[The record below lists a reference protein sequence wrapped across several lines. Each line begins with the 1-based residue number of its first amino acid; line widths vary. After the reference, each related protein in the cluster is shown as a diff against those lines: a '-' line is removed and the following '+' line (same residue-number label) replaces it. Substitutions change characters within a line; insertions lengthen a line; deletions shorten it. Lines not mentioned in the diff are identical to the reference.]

1 MENGSPLSVFG
12 VTASCCAMSLSAS
25 HANKSTILPLRSPAR
40 SLPVLCSPHDDS
52 THAIIVWIAVVGQ
65 PDRSVGRR
73 AMGNGERGERSNVKR
88 YGQRHAHGIQYPRLQ
103 CCCILIDLPP
113 SVHVPLSRR
122 HKVGL
127 VANILPGPGQQNN
140 NNAISK
146 WQKSP
151 TINWPRMAARR
162 TPACLDLARR
172 KLRFRGVCT
181 AASRKMERLDATVQ
195 GEAFGGLSGLK
206 FEMLKICNFVAR

>member
-1 MENGSPLSVFG
+1 MYTEYLQAAALLCPFQ
-12 VTASCCAMSLSAS
+12 
-25 HANKSTILPLRSPAR
+25 PATR
-40 SLPVLCSPHDDS
+40 TNQPFCHYVLPVLCSPRDDS
-52 THAIIVWIAVVGQ
+52 TDACYYCVDSSRRPA
-65 PDRSVGRR
+65 RSVGRSESY
-73 AMGNGERGERSNVKR
+73 GEWREGRSNVKR

-103 CCCILIDLPP
+103 CCCILIDLPS

-151 TINWPRMAARR
+151 TIIWRPRMAARP

-195 GEAFGGLSGLK
+195 GEMVVFGGLK
-206 FEMLKICNFVAR
+206 FERQKN

>member
-1 MENGSPLSVFG
+1 MVAPCLYLEYLQAAARCVPFSQPREQINHFAITLSR
-12 VTASCCAMSLSAS
+12 SLSTCALFAPRRRLDACYYCVDS
-25 HANKSTILPLRSPAR
+25 SRRPA
-40 SLPVLCSPHDDS
+40 
-52 THAIIVWIAVVGQ
+52 
-65 PDRSVGRR
+65 RSVGRSESY
-73 AMGNGERGERSNVKR
+73 GERREGRSNVKR

-103 CCCILIDLPP
+103 CCCILIDLPS

-151 TINWPRMAARR
+151 TIIWRPRMAARR

-181 AASRKMERLDATVQ
+181 AASRKSGRLDATVE
-195 GEAFGGLSGLK
+195 GEMVRIWRPL
-206 FEMLKICNFVAR
+206 